1 VRVAVTIRA
10 ALLVVVSMLLAAA
23 CDSTADPG
31 VDGPFLSEG
40 DQAPGFTLPSAGGE
54 QVALADFTNH
64 KPVLLY
70 FSMGPG

>member
-1 VRVAVTIRA
+1 VRLRTALLVAVT
-10 ALLVVVSMLLAAA
+10 VSVLGAA
-23 CDSTADPG
+23 CDLAANPG
-31 VDGPFLSEG
+31 SDSSFISEG

-64 KPVLLY
+64 KPILLY

>member
-1 VRVAVTIRA
+1 MRLRAPLLVAVA
-10 ALLVVVSMLLAAA
+10 MSVLGAA
-23 CDSTADPG
+23 CDSAADPG
-31 VDGPFLSEG
+31 SDGSFLSEG